1 MSIAMKAPGRYVQGF
16 GERKKLGQSVK
27 KLGSTFYVLCS
38 PGGRRRFGEEIEQ
51 SLTEQEKTV
60 VFAEFHGE
68 ATKAEVFAHM
78 DACKAAGCDAVIGM
92 GGGKVIDTAKT
103 VAENLGGLPCI
114 IIPTVASNDAPCS
127 GVAVL
132 YNEQGVVAKAVMMR
146 RNPDLVL
153 VDTEILSKAPAR
165 LLSAGMGD
173 ALSTWFEAEACRK
186 NGVKTMARGQETETV
201 AMMSRLCYDLLL
213 RYGSEALDG
222 VKRGEYTPALEK
234 VVEANILLSGVG
246 FESGG
251 LAAAHAINDGFAQEP
266 QAHGMYHGEKVAFGV
281 LTQLVLQKTD
291 AQTLEE
297 VLGFLARVELPMTLA
312 QLGITE
318 IREETLRKVAE
329 AACVPTQSTKNL
341 SPDITAEDVYQ
352 ALLEADRIGREYLA
366 R

>member
-127 GVAVL
+127 AFSL
-132 YNEQGVVAKAVMMR
+132 LEFR
-146 RNPDLVL
+146 FRLFHPD
-153 VDTEILSKAPAR
+153 
-165 LLSAGMGD
+165 
-173 ALSTWFEAEACRK
+173 
-186 NGVKTMARGQETETV
+186 
-201 AMMSRLCYDLLL
+201 
-213 RYGSEALDG
+213 GSGNAW
-222 VKRGEYTPALEK
+222 
-234 VVEANILLSGVG
+234 
-246 FESGG
+246 
-251 LAAAHAINDGFAQEP
+251 
-266 QAHGMYHGEKVAFGV
+266 
-281 LTQLVLQKTD
+281 
-291 AQTLEE
+291 
-297 VLGFLARVELPMTLA
+297 FLAQSRQT
-312 QLGITE
+312 
-318 IREETLRKVAE
+318 
-329 AACVPTQSTKNL
+329 AAIPQSGWVP
-341 SPDITAEDVYQ
+341 P
-352 ALLEADRIGREYLA
+352 
-366 R
+366 